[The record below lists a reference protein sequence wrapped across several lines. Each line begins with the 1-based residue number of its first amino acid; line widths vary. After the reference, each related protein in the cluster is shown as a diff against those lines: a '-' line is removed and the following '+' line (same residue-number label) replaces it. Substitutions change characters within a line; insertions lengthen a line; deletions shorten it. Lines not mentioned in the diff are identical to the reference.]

1 MKEVKRI
8 KGETKFGTYV
18 VSVFVTDGR
27 IERIDTSGI
36 PNRMVSEMCAWIS
49 KTKTKLVQ
57 ESVKAVK
64 LSMCRCNE
72 YRGELCT
79 KNGPISM

>member
-1 MKEVKRI
+1 MTDVKRI

-18 VSVFVTDGR
+18 VSIFVTDGR
-27 IERIDTSGI
+27 IDHIDTSGT
-36 PNRMVSEMCAWIS
+36 PHRMVSEMCAWLT
-49 KTKTKLVQ
+49 KVKTKLVQ
-57 ESVKAVK
+57 ESIKAVK

-72 YRGELCT
+72 YRGELCN